1 MYRRNCRV
9 KVIIGVVVVSLL
21 LLIIVPI
28 ATKTAH

>member
-9 KVIIGVVVVSLL
+9 KVIIGVVVASLL
-21 LLIIVPI
+21 LLIIIPI